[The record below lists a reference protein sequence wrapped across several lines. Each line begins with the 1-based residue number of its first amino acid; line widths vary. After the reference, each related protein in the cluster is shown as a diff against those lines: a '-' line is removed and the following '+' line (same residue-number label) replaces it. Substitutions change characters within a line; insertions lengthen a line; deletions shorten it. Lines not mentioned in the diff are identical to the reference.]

1 MSNNRFQ
8 FLMLLVLL
16 GACSQSS
23 NDSVQ
28 ERVSPDIVSNP
39 ASAEGETGNSATP
52 AFTFDEMQFDFGTI
66 NSGEKVTHV
75 FSFTNSGTADLIIS
89 QVKASCGCTT
99 PSYPENPISPG
110 ERGEIKVV
118 FNSEGIAGQID
129 KDITVLANTTPTT
142 RVLRLTGEVIKV
154 NTKP

>member
-1 MSNNRFQ
+1 MLINRFQ
-8 FLMLLVLL
+8 SLILLVFL

-23 NDSVQ
+23 DTSVQ

-39 ASAEGETGNSATP
+39 ASAEGEAGTPTAP

-99 PSYPENPISPG
+99 PSYPENPIAPG
-110 ERGEIKVV
+110 ERGEIQVV

-129 KDITVLANTTPTT
+129 KDVTVLANTTPTT